1 MKKLLVLLGLGAA
14 VAWAYKQV
22 NEARSYNSLWTDA
35 TTDDWEKQSSAPMDL
50 R

>member
-22 NEARSYNSLWTDA
+22 NEARSYNALWTDA
-35 TTDDWEKQSSAPMDL
+35 TTEAGEQRSSAPMDL